1 MKITKLAFWG
11 KKSGGDKSSVP
22 PPLRKTEQVGLRKI
36 DKFPKVAF
44 PPKIAIFQNDVLQ
57 YNYPHK
63 SRF

>member
-22 PPLRKTEQVGLRKI
+22 LGKTEQVALRKI
-36 DKFPKVAF
+36 HKFPKVAF